1 MAVERS
7 STVGRLGI
15 CQEEN
20 KLRVIGRREDA
31 QGGRRGVCGLTEEP
45 CLRNYN
51 SPACGPGMREKGK
64 GGLPS

>member
-45 CLRNYN
+45 RLRNYN
-51 SPACGPGMREKGK
+51 SPALWARYEGERE
-64 GGLPS
+64 GGH